1 MRERLHF
8 VILLCGWRY
17 QRQRLHCSVELKRRV
32 AERGRSSRG
41 GRLCFAWCDFQGRT
55 KKSIPYL
62 LMAPIVSVVS
72 FLLLL
77 VPLLCVPYDRSG
89 FSPAAHL
96 TWNSLPPAVW
106 NCDSLS
112 LSLSLSTFKSRLKAH
127 CFLLLSANYSAYL
140 FRQRLCSRL

>member
-112 LSLSLSTFKSRLKAH
+112 LSLSLSLLLNPDLKLTVFY
-127 CFLLLSANYSAYL
+127 CFLLTILPTCSASA
-140 FRQRLCSRL
+140 SVAA